1 MIDQKKH
8 MQDLVQQL
16 NEAAA
21 VYYQGKDEI
30 MSNYDYDRLYDELA
44 ALEKETGIILAGSPT
59 RRVGYEVLSELA
71 KETHAAA
78 LLSLDKTKREPN

>member
-30 MSNYDYDRLYDELA
+30 MSNYDYDRLYDCLLYTSDA
-44 ALEKETGIILAGSPT
+44 ADE
-59 RRVGYEVLSELA
+59 
-71 KETHAAA
+71 
-78 LLSLDKTKREPN
+78 